1 MRYCVSVSVDRMK
14 LPLQHVGV
22 VWEHL
27 KPTHA
32 DQLAELLALVEESE
46 GVPYR
51 TSRTEIDDMF
61 SRSEDNWSG
70 VAGFDRNGSGKM
82 LAFGYVGISR
92 DGLEQAVCQG
102 GVDPSSRGIGIGS
115 SLLEWQTKA
124 GAELVQSHFGGGRGR
139 LTHTIHERNSEF
151 LAVLESLG
159 YVWEGSATELRIPVR
174 RWCRPKTLPALLDI
188 VPWAPELD
196 DGTRRAF
203 NLVNGEISQQSLRA
217 SKSDWA
223 EINAGIRRDWS
234 FVALNKEGDRP
245 RVSGFI
251 SVGGYEQDWEALGWR
266 EGVLQIVAALDTNT
280 RDSVLEALI
289 DASVEAL
296 LEADVDKMSVTLD
309 PTQDEATMKFYRD
322 RGFEVS
328 AWFHTYS
335 KPLDS
340 GAEN

>member
-1 MRYCVSVSVDRMK
+1 MRYCVSVIDDRMS

-27 KPTHA
+27 KPVHA
-32 DQLAELLALVEESE
+32 DKLAGLLALVEESE

-51 TSRTEIDDMF
+51 TSRAELEAMF
-61 SRSEDNWSG
+61 SRPEENWSG

-102 GVDPSSRGIGIGS
+102 GVDPSTRGVGIGS
-115 SLLEWQTKA
+115 ALLEWQTKA
-124 GAELVQSHFGGGRGR
+124 GAELVQSHFGSGRGK

-151 LAVLESLG
+151 LSVLESLG
-159 YVWEGSATELRIPVR
+159 YLWEGSATELRIPVQ
-174 RWCRPKTLPALLDI
+174 RWARPTDLPSLLDI
-188 VPWAPELD
+188 VPWTPEMD

-203 NLVNGEISQQSLRA
+203 NLANGEMSSRPVRA

-223 EINAGIRRDWS
+223 EINAGMRRDWS
-234 FVALNKEGDRP
+234 YVALNKEGDRP

-266 EGVLQIVAALDTNT
+266 EGVLQIVAALDSKS
-280 RDSVLEALI
+280 RDTVLEALV
-289 DASVEAL
+289 DASVGAL
-296 LEADVDKMSVTLD
+296 LEAGVDKMSVTLD

-322 RGFEVS
+322 RGFEIS
-328 AWFHTYS
+328 AWFQTYA
-335 KPLDS
+335 KPLSS
-340 GAEN
+340 GTEN